1 MFNITVYQSA
11 SQKEKARGD
20 NRDRKNRLKNRGRLD
35 AEVIERGQ
43 DDRTPEPIN
52 TQVTYTSQPLSDQR
66 NP

>member
-20 NRDRKNRLKNRGRLD
+20 NRERENRLKYRGRLD

-43 DDRTPEPIN
+43 DDRT
-52 TQVTYTSQPLSDQR
+52 S
-66 NP
+66 